1 MTDTDEGLNKPCRRA
16 IAQSPGPHGSRVH
29 PSPKRRK
36 TSLPRLGDLSSITI
50 RLRSQPESSPAP
62 SAPLSAPSG
71 ASEAPRVPSDVPN
84 DGRGYETPADHSDD
98 YTVATEMSSVRP
110 SYITPESSPPTP
122 TKGPFTNL
130 AANIRSEGAKALFRS
145 QMSSQYLNDQVTST
159 GASNRAEIDQA
170 ALSLC
175 LQAAGSSPPVVPRSA
190 GSNLAVVP
198 QTPITPSRPA
208 FGQPHTLQTRKEV
221 FSYPAVKPLASSTGK
236 FKRITSFTQA
246 QHTTIV
252 DNSPAPSTGTTE
264 KFTRVTSFTQPQ
276 HVSTVDTSPCP
287 QNNIFRAVYGVHE
300 MKPTVAND
308 DTFKKLDRKL
318 FQLKQ
323 LDERTPGREAHIF
336 IDMSNIFI
344 GFEEKCREKRR
355 IPKNQYFHVDPKDF
369 LFSRLHHILARDRPV
384 GKKALAGSVASA
396 GEQISPPAHFLEAQ
410 KLDYKTSMMLRVVKF
425 DNNHTGFRPNNAIRR
440 TTGVDVSP
448 YFDWTTSS
456 SGDESSDGS
465 PSILCPRTKLG
476 EQGVDENLHLAM
488 QASIL
493 DAVSENENTQ
503 PGVMVLATGDAKEAE
518 FSEGFA
524 HYAQKAMAMGW
535 HVEVVSWKRCLSS
548 IWKRTPFNDQ
558 YASQFRIIELD
569 PFYEDMLKL

>member
-1 MTDTDEGLNKPCRRA
+1 
-16 IAQSPGPHGSRVH
+16 
-29 PSPKRRK
+29 
-36 TSLPRLGDLSSITI
+36 
-50 RLRSQPESSPAP
+50 
-62 SAPLSAPSG
+62 
-71 ASEAPRVPSDVPN
+71 
-84 DGRGYETPADHSDD
+84 
-98 YTVATEMSSVRP
+98 
-110 SYITPESSPPTP
+110 
-122 TKGPFTNL
+122 
-130 AANIRSEGAKALFRS
+130 
-145 QMSSQYLNDQVTST
+145 
-159 GASNRAEIDQA
+159 
-170 ALSLC
+170 
-175 LQAAGSSPPVVPRSA
+175 
-190 GSNLAVVP
+190 
-198 QTPITPSRPA
+198 
-208 FGQPHTLQTRKEV
+208 
-221 FSYPAVKPLASSTGK
+221 
-236 FKRITSFTQA
+236 
-246 QHTTIV
+246 
-252 DNSPAPSTGTTE
+252 
-264 KFTRVTSFTQPQ
+264 
-276 HVSTVDTSPCP
+276 
-287 QNNIFRAVYGVHE
+287 